1 MGRAWEATPKK
12 ECRYWPGRR
21 ISKTSSRI
29 KINYIKA
36 CQLHRRKDAGRC
48 DESVKKKEE
57 RRRNQ
62 RTRLTEDDTPFCC
75 GGMLLGCV
83 CSCLTWML
91 CDTDTVKM
99 ADERGSRGRDDEG
112 DSRRVIAPDGGSA
125 FRCTPCEREFDE
137 KRPGEFDE
145 HLITRH
151 GVCRV
156 KNARRMTFREGDET
170 KHKRD
175 FRTATEAEAEIVR
188 EKWRAKAASKRRR
201 ELRKQPAQ
209 RGRGRPSK
217 SQSHSTESRH
227 QGGPMT
233 RSRSGRRQEQ
243 EPARKKSRR
252 DGSRSS
258 HRSPGRGR
266 STRARTQC
274 RVVKAGEDRK
284 YDLHPGWVP
293 SVQLERLRSMGP
305 TGRGVRRWDDAGY
318 LRFPTLQQRLRGRAR
333 ARESLLRDI
342 GDDGAVRYRIQRRE
356 SRGRDRRPRKV
367 LVDYKGDTKERETA
381 GWQTGRVGQ
390 WKECRG
396 SGWAGRRRG
405 HQTRWSCYAIT
416 RRDGTEDVLWRPRYP
431 GEPPCSVGRAASSGT
446 KRTRRSNESTT
457 DREEFHNGAGR
468 SQTDTSASGPKA
480 KKLASTVVRIDKLP
494 EGVAGRDVKTSEAA
508 MQSDDAKRKK
518 KKTTGQGRN
527 PHREM
532 KGRRRM
538 GGESQERDD
547 SPSKDAR
554 NPSPYEGMKQP
565 NVSLDFGTE
574 STPEQREAELA
585 RNLLYERKRRRV
597 RELARG
603 CRMENLTVIPLGWH
617 SDAGPSQ
624 TGDDES
630 MMAANREADAV
641 AIEEEQKKEELRR
654 AKDARDKA
662 LGRTTSAASSAGA
675 GQCDSMPGPGPTV
688 AASDRR
694 ETESTADGSDA
705 TEERQSGSGRA
716 RLLGRRSQE
725 GRNLKI
731 EHCQSPER
739 VLARRRIPQWRRR
752 LRNQSRSTPSRSTGP
767 RRDQRRSPAGRNRV
781 PGRLWLRF
789 DQTWACGLTNGSSN
803 TRYRRMTW
811 RRQLQLRKR
820 RVTAVLT
827 RRSRVMLGIEPRQ
840 ERRPERPVHRRSRAQ
855 PWRRR
860 PAQPEGRRRSRSRS
874 RQRQGAIEARRCE
887 APRPREKGLL
897 QLSPPRNRRAHPSPA
912 VRLTFGRKV
921 RTQEGR
927 S

>member
-1 MGRAWEATPKK
+1 M
-12 ECRYWPGRR
+12 
-21 ISKTSSRI
+21 
-29 KINYIKA
+29 
-36 CQLHRRKDAGRC
+36 
-48 DESVKKKEE
+48 
-57 RRRNQ
+57 
-62 RTRLTEDDTPFCC
+62 
-75 GGMLLGCV
+75 
-83 CSCLTWML
+83 
-91 CDTDTVKM
+91 
-99 ADERGSRGRDDEG
+99 
-112 DSRRVIAPDGGSA
+112 
-125 FRCTPCEREFDE
+125 
-137 KRPGEFDE
+137 
-145 HLITRH
+145 
-151 GVCRV
+151 
-156 KNARRMTFREGDET
+156 
-170 KHKRD
+170 
-175 FRTATEAEAEIVR
+175 
-188 EKWRAKAASKRRR
+188 
-201 ELRKQPAQ
+201 
-209 RGRGRPSK
+209 
-217 SQSHSTESRH
+217 
-227 QGGPMT
+227 
-233 RSRSGRRQEQ
+233 
-243 EPARKKSRR
+243 
-252 DGSRSS
+252 
-258 HRSPGRGR
+258 
-266 STRARTQC
+266 
-274 RVVKAGEDRK
+274 VKAGEDRK

-457 DREEFHNGAGR
+457 DREESRDGAGR
-468 SQTDTSASGPKA
+468 RQTDTSESGPKA

-494 EGVAGRDVKTSEAA
+494 EGVAGRDAKTSEAA

-554 NPSPYEGMKQP
+554 NPSPYEGTKQP

-585 RNLLYERKRRRV
+585 RNLLYEGKRRRV

-630 MMAANREADAV
+630 MMAANREADAA

-654 AKDARDKA
+654 AKDAGTKPW
-662 LGRTTSAASSAGA
+662 G
-675 GQCDSMPGPGPTV
+675 
-688 AASDRR
+688 
-694 ETESTADGSDA
+694 
-705 TEERQSGSGRA
+705 
-716 RLLGRRSQE
+716 
-725 GRNLKI
+725 
-731 EHCQSPER
+731 
-739 VLARRRIPQWRRR
+739 
-752 LRNQSRSTPSRSTGP
+752 
-767 RRDQRRSPAGRNRV
+767 
-781 PGRLWLRF
+781 
-789 DQTWACGLTNGSSN
+789 
-803 TRYRRMTW
+803 
-811 RRQLQLRKR
+811 
-820 RVTAVLT
+820 
-827 RRSRVMLGIEPRQ
+827 
-840 ERRPERPVHRRSRAQ
+840 ERPQPPAAQ
-855 PWRRR
+855 VQW
-860 PAQPEGRRRSRSRS
+860 
-874 RQRQGAIEARRCE
+874 
-887 APRPREKGLL
+887 
-897 QLSPPRNRRAHPSPA
+897 A
-912 VRLTFGRKV
+912 VR
-921 RTQEGR
+921 
-927 S
+927 